1 MQALIPAT
9 CGLDPSALDIHVPMR
24 GSGVDSLAQVEFLV
38 EVKHKYDICIPD
50 NNPNLNTLAELALI
64 VDQLRAA
71 QTAAAQ

>member
-1 MQALIPAT
+1 
-9 CGLDPSALDIHVPMR
+9 MR

-50 NNPNLNTLAELALI
+50 NNPNLNTLVELALI